1 MAPLGVGCMH
11 EADAGAVQAVSVLD
25 EGAAGELVGRALIV
39 GDLGEVEE
47 GLGDGAGAVLLFGS
61 LGAGDH
67 HAVVSG
73 LQRGLEVDAGDGVE
87 EGGEEPLVELGG
99 RSCDAGRDGQ
109 PGRALGERRL
119 DKEGRVEAGLD
130 EVVGACAEEGG
141 RVVPEG
147 VEGGLVEDEVASYQ
161 VEAAGVAQVEAGPEE
176 GDVAVGLPAEGE
188 VAAGNRCDEAGA
200 GPDEEE
206 LEVGR
211 RRLAL
216 FALRG
221 TASAVAVVAVA
232 VVAVAGAALLVALL
246 LAAGGA
252 LAGGVRS
259 GAIGAVGGLCHE
271 TASAC
276 SGVCARHGSGGC

>member
-1 MAPLGVGCMH
+1 MA
-11 EADAGAVQAVSVLD
+11 
-25 EGAAGELVGRALIV
+25 
-39 GDLGEVEE
+39 
-47 GLGDGAGAVLLFGS
+47 
-61 LGAGDH
+61 
-67 HAVVSG
+67 
-73 LQRGLEVDAGDGVE
+73 LEPCSSSVE

-99 RSCDAGRDGQ
+99 GSCDAGRHGQ
-109 PGRALGERRL
+109 PGRSLGERRL
-119 DKEGRVEAGLD
+119 DQEGGVEAGLD

-147 VEGGLVEDEVASYQ
+147 VERRLVEDEVASDE
-161 VEAAGVAQVEAGPEE
+161 VEAPCVAQVEAGPEE
-176 GDVAVGLPAEGE
+176 GHVAVGLPAEGE
-188 VAAGNRCDEAGA
+188 VTEGDGRNEAGA

-206 LEVGR
+206 LEVGL

-221 TASAVAVVAVA
+221 TAAVAVVAVA
-232 VVAVAGAALLVALL
+232 VVAALAGATLLVALL
-246 LAAGGA
+246 LAAWGA
-252 LAGGVRS
+252 LAGGVRG